1 MKNLGTFAAEDHI
14 LHLAWSPDCAR
25 LLATPAS
32 GSILVAGQE
41 GEILETL
48 PGHGMGNGESAWFQ
62 DAPVT
67 CGLDG
72 KVRLVGR
79 EWNPGRGL
87 IERVKTSP
95 DGKFLAAAQGKSLH
109 ILDQEGNESL
119 SLRDLETSVVDFAWN
134 PSRSREV
141 AIAGAGGAT
150 LWRLGQKKPFARFD
164 LGGASL
170 RVGWIP
176 DGRWLATGDQTP
188 SVHIYDIPRDHPL
201 HIQGFESKVQA
212 LAFSSESKQLATAG
226 SAVVTVWPMTGK
238 KGPDGATPI
247 QIDGCESAAQA
258 LDFSSKGLLA
268 IGDGA
273 GTLLVITF
281 EKGQFRRKR
290 SKLESGISALAWHPS
305 QPILAIGHEDWQV
318 MLLALE

>member
-14 LHLAWSPDCAR
+14 LHLAWSPDGAR

-32 GSILVAGQE
+32 GSILVAGQD

-48 PGHGMGNGESAWFQ
+48 PGHGMGNGESTWFLEQ
-62 DAPVT
+62 PVT
-67 CGLDG
+67 CGFDG

-95 DGKFLAAAQGKSLH
+95 DAKFLAAAQGKSLH

-119 SLRDLETSVVDFAWN
+119 SLRDLEASVVDFAWN
-134 PSRSREV
+134 PARSREV
-141 AIAGAGGAT
+141 ATVGAGGAT

-164 LGGASL
+164 WGGASL
-170 RVGWIP
+170 RVGWSA

-188 SVHIYDIPRDHPL
+188 SVHVYDIPRDHPL
-201 HIQGFESKVQA
+201 HIQGFEGKVQA
-212 LAFSSESKQLATAG
+212 LAFSKDSRQLATAG
-226 SAVVTVWPMTGK
+226 SAVMTVWPMTGK

-247 QIDGCESAAQA
+247 QIDGCEAPAQA
-258 LDFSSKGLLA
+258 LDFSSTGLLA

-290 SKLESGISALAWHPS
+290 SKLETGISALAWHPS
-305 QPILAIGHEDWQV
+305 LPILAIGHEDGRV
-318 MLLALE
+318 MLLSLE

>member
-1 MKNLGTFAAEDHI
+1 MKNLGTFETDDHI
-14 LHLAWSPDCAR
+14 LHLAWNSDGSR
-25 LLATPAS
+25 LLATPAT
-32 GSILVAGQE
+32 GSILVVGADVQ
-41 GEILETL
+41 IFETL
-48 PGHGMGNGESAWFQ
+48 PGHGMGNGESAWFLDQ
-62 DAPVT
+62 PAT
-67 CGLDG
+67 CGFDG
-72 KVRLVGR
+72 KVRIGSR

-87 IERVKTSP
+87 IERVKPTA
-95 DGKFLAAAQGKSLH
+95 DGKFLAAAQGKSLN
-109 ILDQEGNESL
+109 IFDAEGNDSL

-141 AIAGAGGAT
+141 ATVGAGGAM

-164 LGGASL
+164 WGGASL
-170 RVGWIP
+170 RVGWSP

-188 SVHIYDIPRDHPL
+188 SVHVYDIPRDHPL
-201 HIQGFESKVQA
+201 HIQGFEGKVQA
-212 LAFSSESKQLATAG
+212 LVFSKDSRQLATAG

-247 QIDGCESAAQA
+247 QIEGCESPAQA
-258 LDFSSKGLLA
+258 LDFSSKGQLA
-268 IGDGA
+268 IGDES

-305 QPILAIGHEDWQV
+305 EPLLAIGHDDGKV
-318 MLLALE
+318 MLLSLE

>member
-1 MKNLGTFAAEDHI
+1 L
-14 LHLAWSPDCAR
+14 
-25 LLATPAS
+25 
-32 GSILVAGQE
+32 ILVARQD

-62 DAPVT
+62 DAPAT
-67 CGLDG
+67 CGFDG

-79 EWNPGRGL
+79 EWSPGRGL
-87 IERVKTSP
+87 IERVKASP

-141 AIAGAGGAT
+141 ATAGAGGAT

-164 LGGASL
+164 WGGASL
-170 RVGWIP
+170 RVGWSP

-212 LAFSSESKQLATAG
+212 SAFSSESKQLATAG

-305 QPILAIGHEDWQV
+305 QPILAIGHENGQV

>member
-1 MKNLGTFAAEDHI
+1 MKNLGTFSAEDHI
-14 LHLAWSPDCAR
+14 LHLAWNGDGTR
-25 LLATPAS
+25 LLATPTS
-32 GSILVAGQE
+32 GSILVAGADAQ
-41 GEILETL
+41 ILETL
-48 PGHGMGNGESAWFQ
+48 PGHGMGNGESAWFLDQ
-62 DAPVT
+62 PVT
-67 CGLDG
+67 CGFDG
-72 KVRLVGR
+72 KVRAGSR
-79 EWNPGRGL
+79 EWSLGRGL
-87 IERVKTSP
+87 MERVKASA
-95 DGKFLAAAQGKSLH
+95 DGKFLAAAQGKGLH
-109 ILDQEGNESL
+109 IFDAEGNDVL

-141 AIAGAGGAT
+141 ATVGAGGAT

-164 LGGASL
+164 WGGASL
-170 RVGWIP
+170 RVGWSA

-188 SVHIYDIPRDHPL
+188 SVHVYDIPRDHPL

-212 LAFSSESKQLATAG
+212 LAFSKDSRQLATAG

-247 QIDGCESAAQA
+247 QIDGCESPAQA
-258 LDFSSKGLLA
+258 LDFSSTGLLA

-290 SKLESGISALAWHPS
+290 SKLEGGISALAWHPS
-305 QPILAIGHEDWQV
+305 LPLIAIGHEDGRV
-318 MLLALE
+318 MVLSLE

>member
-14 LHLAWSPDCAR
+14 LHLAWNSDGSR

-32 GSILVAGQE
+32 GRILLAGTDAQ
-41 GEILETL
+41 ILDKL
-48 PGHGMGNGESAWFQ
+48 PDHGMGNGESAWFR
-62 DAPVT
+62 DEPAT
-67 CGLDG
+67 CGFDG
-72 KVRLVGR
+72 LVRLGAR
-79 EWNPGRGL
+79 EWKPGRGL
-87 IERVKTSP
+87 IERVKTSL

-109 ILDQEGNESL
+109 ILDQEGSESL

-134 PSRSREV
+134 PARSREV
-141 AIAGAGGAT
+141 ATAGAGGAT

-164 LGGASL
+164 WGGASL
-170 RVGWIP
+170 RVGWSA

-188 SVHIYDIPRDHPL
+188 SVHIYDIPRDYPL
-201 HIQGFESKVQA
+201 HIQGFEGKVLA
-212 LAFSSESKQLATAG
+212 LAFSSDSKQLATAG

-247 QIDGCESAAQA
+247 QIEGCESAAQA
-258 LDFSSKGLLA
+258 LDFSAKGQLA

-273 GTLLVITF
+273 GTLLVVTF

-290 SKLESGISALAWHPS
+290 STLESGISALAWHPS
-305 QPILAIGHEDWQV
+305 QPLLAIGHVDGRV
-318 MLLALE
+318 MLLSLE

>member
-1 MKNLGTFAAEDHI
+1 MKNLGTFSAEDHI
-14 LHLAWSPDCAR
+14 LHLAWNGDGTR
-25 LLATPAS
+25 LLATPTS
-32 GSILVAGQE
+32 GSILVAGAYAQ
-41 GEILETL
+41 ILETL
-48 PGHGMGNGESAWFQ
+48 PGHGMGNGESAWFLDQ
-62 DAPVT
+62 PVT
-67 CGLDG
+67 CGFDG
-72 KVRLVGR
+72 KVRTGSR
-79 EWNPGRGL
+79 EWSLGRGL
-87 IERVKTSP
+87 IERVKASA
-95 DGKFLAAAQGKSLH
+95 DGKFLGAAQGKALH
-109 ILDQEGNESL
+109 IFDAEGNDAL
-119 SLRDLETSVVDFAWN
+119 SLRDLEASVVDFAWN
-134 PSRSREV
+134 PARSREV
-141 AIAGAGGAT
+141 ATVGAGGAT

-164 LGGASL
+164 WGGASL
-170 RVGWIP
+170 RVGWSA

-188 SVHIYDIPRDHPL
+188 SVHVYDIPRDHPL

-212 LAFSSESKQLATAG
+212 LAFSKDSRQLATAG

-247 QIDGCESAAQA
+247 QIDGCEAPAQA
-258 LDFSSKGLLA
+258 LDFSSTGLLA

-305 QPILAIGHEDWQV
+305 QPILAIGHENGQV

>member
-1 MKNLGTFAAEDHI
+1 MKNLVTFAAEDHI
-14 LHLAWSPDCAR
+14 LHLAWSPDGAR

-32 GSILVAGQE
+32 GSILVAGQD

-48 PGHGMGNGESAWFQ
+48 PGHGMGNGESAWFLEQ
-62 DAPVT
+62 PVT
-67 CGLDG
+67 CGFDG

-95 DGKFLAAAQGKSLH
+95 DAKFLAAAQGKALH

-119 SLRDLETSVVDFAWN
+119 SLRDLEASVVDFAWN
-134 PSRSREV
+134 PARSREV
-141 AIAGAGGAT
+141 ATVGAGGAT

-164 LGGASL
+164 WGGASL
-170 RVGWIP
+170 RVGWSA

-188 SVHIYDIPRDHPL
+188 SVHVYDIPRDHPL
-201 HIQGFESKVQA
+201 HIQGFEGKVQA
-212 LAFSSESKQLATAG
+212 LTFSKDSRQLATAG

-238 KGPDGATPI
+238 KCPDGATPI
-247 QIDGCESAAQA
+247 QIDGCEAPAQA
-258 LDFSSKGLLA
+258 LDFSSTGLLA

-290 SKLESGISALAWHPS
+290 SKLECGISALAWHPS
-305 QPILAIGHEDWQV
+305 LPLIAIGHEDGRV
-318 MLLALE
+318 MLLSLE